1 MVADFYRVTPEGV
14 LYIRQLFPALLLGQL
29 GGVLEGGVGLRYE
42 CAHVYVK
49 LYLGL
54 CIDPEYE
61 VYDLF
66 FFCGPTA

>member
-1 MVADFYRVTPEGV
+1 MVADFYRMPPEGV

-29 GGVLEGGVGLRYE
+29 GGVLEGRVGLRDKG
-42 CAHVYVK
+42 AHVYVQ

-54 CIDPEYE
+54 CIYPEYE